1 MEDKITTT
9 NYEKRRKNF
18 PCVAL
23 CHTGKTIYRKKN
35 GNHTIIKE
43 VKKFHQQ
50 ELIIIKIGNFYHCY
64 GKDAY
69 IISYL
74 LGYKLSKTK
83 ENYYVCGFPI
93 KSIVKVENMLERKK
107 VNYIILDRKNNYDI
121 EVFKDYKNLNQYQST
136 YEKAKK
142 YIKTKNN
149 IEEIYEKLI
158 KNINEKDINQKINN
172 IKNILKDNK

>member
-1 MEDKITTT
+1 MAI
-9 NYEKRRKNF
+9 
-18 PCVAL
+18 
-23 CHTGKTIYRKKN
+23 I
-35 GNHTIIKE
+35 TIIKE

-50 ELIIIKIGNFYHCY
+50 ELAIIKIGNFYHCY

-121 EVFKDYKNLNQYQST
+121 EVFKDYKST

-149 IEEIYEKLI
+149 IEEIYKELI

>member
-1 MEDKITTT
+1 MAI
-9 NYEKRRKNF
+9 
-18 PCVAL
+18 
-23 CHTGKTIYRKKN
+23 I
-35 GNHTIIKE
+35 TIIKE
-43 VKKFHQQ
+43 VKKIHQQ
-50 ELIIIKIGNFYHCY
+50 ELVIIKIGNFYHCY

-74 LGYKLSKTK
+74 LGYKLTKTR

-107 VNYIILDRKNNYDI
+107 VNYMILDRKNNYD
-121 EVFKDYKNLNQYQST
+121 VDVLKNYKNLNQYQAT

-149 IEEIYEKLI
+149 IEEIYKELI
-158 KNINEKDINQKINN
+158 NNMNAKDINEKINN
-172 IKNILKDNK
+172 IKSILKGNK

>member
-1 MEDKITTT
+1 MKKE
-9 NYEKRRKNF
+9 EKTF
-18 PCVAL
+18 PVWPCV
-23 CHTGKTIYRKKN
+23 TQERRYIGRKMAII
-35 GNHTIIKE
+35 TIIKE

-74 LGYKLSKTK
+74 LGYKLSKTI

-93 KSIVKVENMLERKK
+93 KSITKVKNILERKK
-107 VNYIILDRKNNYDI
+107 INYIILDRKNNYDVD
-121 EVFKDYKNLNQYQST
+121 VFENYKNLNQYQEI

-142 YIKTKNN
+142 YITTKSN

>member
-1 MEDKITTT
+1 MAI
-9 NYEKRRKNF
+9 
-18 PCVAL
+18 
-23 CHTGKTIYRKKN
+23 I
-35 GNHTIIKE
+35 TIIKE

-50 ELIIIKIGNFYHCY
+50 ELAIIKIGNFYHCY

-142 YIKTKNN
+142 YIKTMKQ
-149 IEEIYEKLI
+149 EET
-158 KNINEKDINQKINN
+158 KNIR
-172 IKNILKDNK
+172 

>member
-1 MEDKITTT
+1 MAIT
-9 NYEKRRKNF
+9 
-18 PCVAL
+18 
-23 CHTGKTIYRKKN
+23 
-35 GNHTIIKE
+35 TIIKE
-43 VKKFHQQ
+43 VKKIHQK
-50 ELIIIKIGNFYHCY
+50 ELVIIKIGNFYHCY

-74 LGYKLSKTK
+74 LGYKLTKTK

-107 VNYIILDRKNNYDI
+107 VNYMILDRKNNYD
-121 EVFKDYKNLNQYQST
+121 VDGLKDYKNLNQYQVI

-149 IEEIYEKLI
+149 IEEIYKELI
-158 KNINEKDINQKINN
+158 NNINAKDINEKINN
-172 IKNILKDNK
+172 IKSILKGNK

>member
-1 MEDKITTT
+1 
-9 NYEKRRKNF
+9 
-18 PCVAL
+18 
-23 CHTGKTIYRKKN
+23 
-35 GNHTIIKE
+35 
-43 VKKFHQQ
+43 
-50 ELIIIKIGNFYHCY
+50 
-64 GKDAY
+64 
-69 IISYL
+69 
-74 LGYKLSKTK
+74 
-83 ENYYVCGFPI
+83 
-93 KSIVKVENMLERKK
+93 MLERKK

>member
-1 MEDKITTT
+1 MAI
-9 NYEKRRKNF
+9 
-18 PCVAL
+18 
-23 CHTGKTIYRKKN
+23 I
-35 GNHTIIKE
+35 TIIKE

-50 ELIIIKIGNFYHCY
+50 ELAIIKIGNFYHCY

-107 VNYIILDRKNNYDI
+107 SELH
-121 EVFKDYKNLNQYQST
+121 
-136 YEKAKK
+136 
-142 YIKTKNN
+142 N
-149 IEEIYEKLI
+149 IR
-158 KNINEKDINQKINN
+158 
-172 IKNILKDNK
+172 